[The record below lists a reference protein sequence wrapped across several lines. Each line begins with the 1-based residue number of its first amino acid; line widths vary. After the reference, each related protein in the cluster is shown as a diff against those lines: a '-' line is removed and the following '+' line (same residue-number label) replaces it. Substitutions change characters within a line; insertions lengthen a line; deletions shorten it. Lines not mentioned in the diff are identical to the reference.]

1 MYNRIITHDDFDG
14 VVSSAI
20 CSYVFNIEDIRF
32 AGPRTITESLITI
45 TEEDVVCDLPYPLRC
60 GLWFDHHQGNEEE
73 LKYRGIDTDQLE
85 GRFAPEPSCSRVVYE
100 FFRESEELPV
110 HFKEMVQE
118 ADIIDSFA
126 YESIDDWRRETPGKV
141 LERTLKLP
149 SVSDGRRKNYMTDLV
164 RQLRKC
170 PLEEVARLPR
180 VEELYRQYQ
189 EEEDRMIQQI
199 HGDADFLPED
209 CDEELIVLDLTR
221 HNRRPVV
228 IKNLAY
234 LIYPEAKGVVE
245 VKNRFRRDVK
255 TNDLNFSM
263 SLSLNLNRVEHKK
276 DVGEIM
282 RLLNIGDGHS
292 GAGAG
297 VLHCQSKDEMLRRKG
312 EVLKKIYQI
321 WRNQ

>member
-14 VVSSAI
+14 VVSSVI
-20 CSYVFNIEDIRF
+20 CSYVFNIEDIQF
-32 AGPRTITESLITI
+32 AGPRTITESLLTI
-45 TEEDVVCDLPYPLRC
+45 TEEDIVCDLPYPLKC

-73 LKYRGIDTDQLE
+73 LKYRGIDNNQLE
-85 GRFAPEPSCSRVVYE
+85 GRFALEPSCSRVVYD
-100 FFRESEELPV
+100 FFKERQELPA
-110 HFKEMVQE
+110 HYIEMVQE
-118 ADIIDSFA
+118 ADIIDSFT

-149 SVSDGRRKNYMTDLV
+149 SASGRRRKDYMANLV
-164 RQLRKC
+164 QQLRKC
-170 PLEEVARLPR
+170 PLEEVVRFPQ

-189 EEEDRMIQQI
+189 EEEDQIIQQI
-199 HGDADFLPED
+199 RRDAGFLPED
-209 CDEELIVLDLTR
+209 GDQELIVIDLTR

-234 LIYPEAKGVVE
+234 LLYPEAKGVVE

-263 SLSLNLNRVEHKK
+263 SLSLNLNHVEHKK

-297 VLHCQSKDEMLRRKG
+297 VLNCQSKDEMLRRK
-312 EVLKKIYQI
+312 EEILKEIYQI